1 MVDEDMPDFDAH
13 FNGDDY
19 QPERDKERLRGQI
32 LRVYTAIKDGRWRT
46 LRQLAEITGDPEAS
60 VSAQLRHL
68 RNPRFGGHE
77 IVKRYI
83 KNGLYEYRL
92 V

>member
-1 MVDEDMPDFDAH
+1 MVDEEMPDFDAD

-19 QPERDKERLRGQI
+19 QSERDKERLRGQI

-68 RNPRFGGHE
+68 RKPRFGGHE
-77 IVKRYI
+77 IVKRNI

-92 V
+92 I